1 MLPSHFPS
9 ALHGLRTP
17 LRLAALLGVLA
28 FASACGTTQ
37 SQGTS
42 ASYPPIETA
51 DLGEMRNVSTM
62 GSIWFGAMPGQEDL
76 ELASRRGVERVID
89 LSTSEE
95 RGEYSIATAC
105 SRLELK
111 YCSAAI
117 RAQGPPSDESV
128 DFVME
133 LLAEACPARDAES
146 GNDVRTLMVDGSG
159 GRCASFI
166 AIYRVLWLDV
176 PLEEALVEAR
186 RAGMKPG
193 ASEDFVRAQVTRID
207 ESRKLASDG

>member
-1 MLPSHFPS
+1 
-9 ALHGLRTP
+9 
-17 LRLAALLGVLA
+17 
-28 FASACGTTQ
+28 
-37 SQGTS
+37 
-42 ASYPPIETA
+42 
-51 DLGEMRNVSTM
+51 MRNVSTM
-62 GSIWFGAMPGQEDL
+62 GSIWFGAMPSVEDL

-89 LSTSEE
+89 LSTTDE
-95 RGEYSIATAC
+95 RGEYSIASVC
-105 SRLELK
+105 SRLGLK

-117 RAQGPPSDESV
+117 RTQGPPSDESV

-133 LLAEACPARDAES
+133 LLAEACPANSAGS
-146 GNDVRTLMVDGSG
+146 GDDVRTLMVDGSG

-166 AIYRVLWLDV
+166 AIYRVRWLDV

-207 ESRKLASDG
+207 ESQKLASER